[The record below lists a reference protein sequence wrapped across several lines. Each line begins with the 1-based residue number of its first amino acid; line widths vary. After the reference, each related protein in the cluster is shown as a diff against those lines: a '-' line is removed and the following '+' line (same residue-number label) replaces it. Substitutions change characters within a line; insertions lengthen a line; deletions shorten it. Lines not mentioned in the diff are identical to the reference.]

1 MGKYLVTGA
10 TGNIGQYVV
19 SELFHL
25 NKEVK
30 AAVHDLEKAKKHFN
44 EQNVSL
50 VKFDF
55 LDSSTYKE
63 ALDGVEGLFLVRPPS
78 LANPERDMLPFLQAA
93 KKKGIK
99 KIVFISLLGVEK
111 NPVVPHRQIEKM
123 LRELDVPYCFLR
135 PSFFMQ
141 NLNTNH
147 REEIEQRNELFIP
160 AGKSKTSFIDT
171 RDIARVAA
179 IVLISEKYNN
189 EAFTLT
195 GKVAI
200 DYYEVANIMTEV
212 LGREIHYKNP
222 GLLRFRKE
230 RINRGTPRT
239 FATVMMFLYLMTKLG
254 TAKDITLDLE
264 KLLGREP
271 ISFKQYVIDH
281 KEYWV
286 SK

>member
-19 SELFHL
+19 SELIHL
-25 NKEVK
+25 NKEVR
-30 AAVHDLEKAKKHFN
+30 AAVHNLEKAATNFKDKDIN
-44 EQNVSL
+44 L

-55 LDSSTYKE
+55 LDPSTYDN
-63 ALDGVEGLFLVRPPS
+63 ALDDIEGVFLMRPPS
-78 LANPERDMLPFLQAA
+78 LANPERDMLPFLQTA
-93 KKKGIK
+93 KRKGVK

-111 NPVVPHRQIEKM
+111 NPVVPHRKTEKI
-123 LRELDVPYCFLR
+123 LKELGIPYCFLR

-147 REEIEQRNELFIP
+147 KEEIQQRNELFIP

-171 RDIARVAA
+171 RDIGRVAA
-179 IVLISEKYNN
+179 IVLVNEKYNN
-189 EAFTLT
+189 TAFTLT
-195 GKVAI
+195 GNLAI
-200 DYYEVANIMTEV
+200 DYYEVAEVMSEV
-212 LGREIHYKNP
+212 LGRRIQYKNP

-230 RINRGTPRT
+230 RIYRGTPKP

-254 TAKDITLDLE
+254 TAKDVTDDL
-264 KLLGREP
+264 KDLLGREP

-281 KEYWV
+281 KEYWENY
-286 SK
+286 

>member
-1 MGKYLVTGA
+1 MGIFLVTGA

-19 SELFHL
+19 GELIHL
-25 NKEVK
+25 NKEVR
-30 AAVHDLEKAKKHFN
+30 AAVHNLERGSETFKDSS
-44 EQNVSL
+44 VSL
-50 VKFDF
+50 IKFDF
-55 LDSSTYKE
+55 LDSSTYE
-63 ALDGVEGLFLVRPPS
+63 NALDGVEGIFLMRPPS
-78 LANPERDMLPFLQAA
+78 LANPERDMLPFLQVA
-93 KKKGIK
+93 KKKGVK

-111 NPVVPHRQIEKM
+111 NPVVPHRKIEKM
-123 LRELDVPYCFLR
+123 LRELGVPYCFLR

-147 REEIEQRNELFIP
+147 REEIKQRNELFIP

-171 RDIARVAA
+171 RDIGRVAA
-179 IVLISEKYNN
+179 ITLINEKYNN
-189 EAFTLT
+189 KAFTLT

-200 DYYEVANIMTEV
+200 NYYEVADIMTEV
-212 LGREIHYKNP
+212 LGRKILYKNP

-230 RINRGTPRT
+230 RINRGTPKA

-254 TAKDITLDLE
+254 TAKEITHDLE

-281 KEYWV
+281 KENW
-286 SK
+286 

>member
-19 SELFHL
+19 SELLSL
-25 NKEVK
+25 NREVK
-30 AAVHDLEKAKKHFN
+30 AAVHNLEKAKGNFKD
-44 EQNVSL
+44 QNISL

-63 ALDGVEGLFLVRPPS
+63 ALEGVEGVFLMRPPS
-78 LANPERDMLPFLQAA
+78 LANPERDMLPFLQTA
-93 KKKGIK
+93 KKMGVQ

-111 NPVVPHRQIEKM
+111 NPVVPHRKIEKM
-123 LRELDVPYCFLR
+123 LRELGVAYCFLR

-147 REEIEQRNELFIP
+147 REEIQQRNELFIP

-171 RDIARVAA
+171 RDIGRVAA
-179 IVLISEKYNN
+179 ITLINKNYNN
-189 EAFTLT
+189 KSFTLT
-195 GKVAI
+195 GKTAI
-200 DYYEVANIMTEV
+200 DYYEVADIMTEV
-212 LGREIHYKNP
+212 LGRKIQYKNP
-222 GLLRFRKE
+222 GLLRFRKV
-230 RINRGTPRT
+230 RINRGTPKA

-254 TAKDITLDLE
+254 TAKDITHDLE
-264 KLLGREP
+264 KLLEREP

-281 KEYWV
+281 KECWE
-286 SK
+286 SH

>member
-19 SELFHL
+19 SELINL
-25 NKEVK
+25 NKEVRAGVHNLERASETFK
-30 AAVHDLEKAKKHFN
+30 AA
-44 EQNVSL
+44 NVSL
-50 VKFDF
+50 IKFDF
-55 LDSSTYKE
+55 LDSSTYE
-63 ALDGVEGLFLVRPPS
+63 NALDGVEGIFLMRPPS
-78 LANPERDMLPFLQAA
+78 LANPERDMLPFLQVA
-93 KKKGIK
+93 KKKGVK

-111 NPVVPHRQIEKM
+111 NPVVPHRKIEKM
-123 LRELDVPYCFLR
+123 LWELGVPYCFLR

-147 REEIEQRNELFIP
+147 REEIKQRNELFIP

-171 RDIARVAA
+171 RDIGRVAA
-179 IVLISEKYNN
+179 ITLINEKYNYK
-189 EAFTLT
+189 AFTLT
-195 GKVAI
+195 GNVAI
-200 DYYEVANIMTEV
+200 NYYEVADIMTEV
-212 LGREIHYKNP
+212 LGRKILYKNP

-230 RINRGTPRT
+230 RISRGTPKA

-254 TAKDITLDLE
+254 TAKEITHDLE

-281 KEYWV
+281 KENW
-286 SK
+286 